1 MELVYLARHF
11 GVPMAEEDVT
21 WSEVPGTKIQWW
33 SPATMF
39 RDLVLVKFAY
49 GTGAWVARTEATAV
63 TS

>member
-1 MELVYLARHF
+1 
-11 GVPMAEEDVT
+11 MAEEDVT

-33 SPATMF
+33 APATMF

-49 GTGAWVARTEATAV
+49 GTGAWVARSEESSV